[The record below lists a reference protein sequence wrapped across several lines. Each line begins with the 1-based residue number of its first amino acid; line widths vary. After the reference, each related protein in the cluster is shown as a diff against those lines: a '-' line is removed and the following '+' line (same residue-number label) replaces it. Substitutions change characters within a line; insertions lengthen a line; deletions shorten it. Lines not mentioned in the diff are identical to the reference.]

1 MTGKTENEIIP
12 AAKELNEIIAA
23 AKELG
28 IKLTNAK
35 PGSEL
40 WEEAWGD
47 PVKHSKLCADDGRME
62 ECKVAT
68 EDANGYAWG
77 APLLLLAN
85 RGSRAVRNV
94 CANRVKRR
102 A

>member
-47 PVKHSKLCADDGRME
+47 PVKHAKLCADDGRME

-68 EDANGYAWG
+68 GDANGSAWG
-77 APLLLLAN
+77 APLRLLAN
-85 RGSRAVRNV
+85 KFRSG
-94 CANRVKRR
+94 CA
-102 A
+102 

>member
-12 AAKELNEIIAA
+12 A

-77 APLLLLAN
+77 APLLCLPVLAISITRRHSL
-85 RGSRAVRNV
+85 RGSL
-94 CANRVKRR
+94 RR
-102 A
+102 P